1 MDATQAVR
9 LQRRRLTVNERI
21 DGVLD
26 DFCRSSIV
34 RHDRAD
40 QQSHE
45 SKRLSQLYEVSLD
58 DRFLKQRVQKL
69 PSPISRERLAAI
81 SRQKFSRE
89 KADLPLTASTPNL
102 TKPKHLEQ
110 LPVSPIKQTNVIQ
123 PWYMGHNNVPDGPTC
138 TLKAKMKRYGARG
151 TVQLAAVDTVAGT
164 VPALHKTRTHKF
176 NSLDDLAKLQH
187 PDPWSPTLHGSPAS
201 WSQELASADRPLHQS
216 CSLKGFKSPIKF
228 NTSLDSDTCAQRMNE
243 KARHETQALAKA
255 LIRDETVEREKYLES
270 KAVLEEMLEKKR
282 ILMSQNVHQAK
293 VPAKALMDMTLIKTT
308 GPPRVAPISTKLCEC
323 KYDLRWKTM
332 GLLSDAIRRSVFNRP
347 LLQELG
353 LLLERIVDRGIR
365 HKLANPFIF
374 TRDQCRELFA
384 REYPP
389 FGLTNFNLMYS
400 SFDPMHLDQL
410 DIRDVIATLKGL
422 RISNSRSIKD
432 ILVTELIAMYANE
445 TLVLVSHVQR
455 VFALFCSSTEDE
467 EALDRRLMTLFH
479 PYRAFRNLH
488 GTVTLDQ
495 VNMFLSQQSALV
507 DLFTDNLV
515 ARRRQVNSLS
525 VNEIK

>member
-1 MDATQAVR
+1 
-9 LQRRRLTVNERI
+9 
-21 DGVLD
+21 
-26 DFCRSSIV
+26 
-34 RHDRAD
+34 
-40 QQSHE
+40 
-45 SKRLSQLYEVSLD
+45 
-58 DRFLKQRVQKL
+58 
-69 PSPISRERLAAI
+69 
-81 SRQKFSRE
+81 
-89 KADLPLTASTPNL
+89 
-102 TKPKHLEQ
+102 
-110 LPVSPIKQTNVIQ
+110 
-123 PWYMGHNNVPDGPTC
+123 
-138 TLKAKMKRYGARG
+138 
-151 TVQLAAVDTVAGT
+151 
-164 VPALHKTRTHKF
+164 
-176 NSLDDLAKLQH
+176 
-187 PDPWSPTLHGSPAS
+187 
-201 WSQELASADRPLHQS
+201 
-216 CSLKGFKSPIKF
+216 
-228 NTSLDSDTCAQRMNE
+228 
-243 KARHETQALAKA
+243 
-255 LIRDETVEREKYLES
+255 
-270 KAVLEEMLEKKR
+270 
-282 ILMSQNVHQAK
+282 
-293 VPAKALMDMTLIKTT
+293 
-308 GPPRVAPISTKLCEC
+308 
-323 KYDLRWKTM
+323 M
-332 GLLSDAIRRSVFNRP
+332 GLLIDAIRRSVFNRP

-432 ILVTELIAMYANE
+432 ILVTELIAMYAND